1 MTVENDQLLN
11 AVAEFERAV
20 RGDEPAEIAQ
30 AHGELRHLVG
40 DANPAALTQ
49 AGPRL
54 AAVLEDVPLGGRA
67 DIAVMIGYCVEVGA
81 DPVSCAPPVL
91 ANLAEVL
98 DGAMELIEQV
108 SAIKDLE
115 LPDPEDIDE
124 ESELLGLMFET
135 FGPQATLSWLTLS
148 PWVTASLSMLQRKAV
163 RQGLGPIRELLTQR
177 YQAYL
182 EASGSDGKDID
193 YALLVLDDEPLI
205 ALDRDT
211 GTGYRLRMSGIAD
224 NFQLQTLLGDALIG
238 GGHLAGESPS
248 AEAVAVSRDSDGR
261 VPTVVS
267 FLFHAPDGTRIW
279 NEGTP
284 SDIPVIDGARLLVL
298 DEMPYPHHFPALRY
312 FPSMLAEL
320 ELDRALSPTEC
331 ATWFAHV
338 RPAER

>member
-1 MTVENDQLLN
+1 MTGGNDQFMD
-11 AVAEFERAV
+11 AVADFERAV
-20 RGDEPAEIAQ
+20 HADESADMAQ
-30 AHGELRHLVG
+30 AHGMLRQLIG

-91 ANLAEVL
+91 TNLAQVL
-98 DGAMELIEQV
+98 DGAMELIEQA
-108 SAIKDLE
+108 SAIVDLE
-115 LPDPEDIDE
+115 LPAPEDIE
-124 ESELLGLMFET
+124 EGSELLEVMFES
-135 FGPQATLSWLTLS
+135 FGPSATLSWLTLS
-148 PWVTASLSMLQRKAV
+148 PCVTASLSMLQRKAV

-182 EASGSDGKDID
+182 EASGANGKDID

-205 ALDRDT
+205 VLDRDT

-238 GGHLAGESPS
+238 GGHLAGEPPS

-261 VPTVVS
+261 VPTVCS
-267 FLFHAPDGTRIW
+267 FKFHAPDGTRIW

-284 SDIPVIDGARLLVL
+284 SDIPVVDGARVLVL
-298 DEMPYPHHFPALRY
+298 DEIPYPHHFPALRY

-338 RPAER
+338 GPAER